1 MTRPQDWY
9 PLAETDP
16 VPGDPVKVT
25 AAETHYRDIAN
36 RIRSAAANLLSV
48 MNAANDTSDAVA
60 AFRDKA
66 ADVRIGIL
74 KAETRYEGLADALGA
89 YAPLLATAQ
98 SKSVVAL
105 RNAQE
110 AHGEAWSA
118 RNNEAYLQDRIRQTI
133 DPFEAAEL
141 SRDVGFQR
149 SRAEQADADL
159 ASARSLLDQAIT
171 ERDDAAKAAIQQIDD
186 VEAVSPVRDQW
197 HDKVRDWAGRIADQ
211 VAAWAEEIGKILDKY
226 TWVIL
231 ALQVA
236 IIVVSFVVPG
246 VGAVAAAIR
255 VVAGVVRALTY
266 VAKAVKWAAGVALV
280 VRFVT
285 GRTSLDEVVRKG
297 VGAAVAAL
305 ASVALGKLVSFVT
318 GKIGYAGFRHA
329 AKSLH
334 TSEKMRIVRQGLKDP
349 SGRADTWASRALAD
363 HSAGALESLRS
374 RSTDYGRAAI
384 KEGLELMTKETQIT
398 DYVVDGAS
406 DRVGDAVTSKAGSP
420 EPAAHASTGGRL

>member
-1 MTRPQDWY
+1 MTRPHDWY

-89 YAPLLATAQ
+89 YAPLLAAAQ

-197 HDKVRDWAGRIADQ
+197 HDKVRDWARTAAENIMAAVEAIGQ
-211 VAAWAEEIGKILDKY
+211 VLDKI
-226 TWVIL
+226 TWIVLAIQVVLVI
-231 ALQVA
+231 ALF
-236 IIVVSFVVPG
+236 IPG
-246 VGAVAAAIR
+246 VGVFAAA
-255 VVAGVVRALTY
+255 AL
-266 VAKAVKWAAGVALV
+266 AVAAGVAKVLTAISLV
-280 VRFVT
+280 VAGATALAITIQMST
-285 GRTSLDEVVRKG
+285 GKRSLESGLTKLASIGAILILKKVLGKASSRYFH
-297 VGAAVAAL
+297 GAAD
-305 ASVALGKLVSFVT
+305 KLE
-318 GKIGYAGFRHA
+318 
-329 AKSLH
+329 L
-334 TSEKMRIVRQGLKDP
+334 SEKMRFVRWGAKNP
-349 SGRADTWASRALAD
+349 AGRAEAWAS
-363 HSAGALESLRS
+363 GALGKESVQSLS
-374 RSTDYGRAAI
+374 QVFGTSTDFGRDAI
-384 KEGLELMTKETQIT
+384 QRG
-398 DYVVDGAS
+398 
-406 DRVGDAVTSKAGSP
+406 VGGMVTTDAVEGFAGKGIES
-420 EPAAHASTGGRL
+420 STEFVIEQVERRELDKVSQPPFVPSRAGLMGAE